1 MFDSKWRDLHLNAQN
16 QLITKLVHHLT
27 TTKPLPV
34 KKIYDE
40 CVAKGI
46 TFGVATNAILKL
58 SKSNILSLDTK
69 KKTVEMTNFGK
80 WICKQKLYNFTLEEL
95 EFKYTEKKK
104 QKNQKNKDFRNKKKN
119 EEAKQSESQKVKKGP
134 SKKPQTLTTKRKAG
148 WGRRRKE
155 SFMRQKKL

>member
-1 MFDSKWRDLHLNAQN
+1 MFDSKWRDLHLNVQN
-16 QLITKLVHHLT
+16 QLITKLVDHLT

-69 KKTVEMTNFGK
+69 KKNRGDDQFWKVDLQTK
-80 WICKQKLYNFTLEEL
+80 TL
-95 EFKYTEKKK
+95 
-104 QKNQKNKDFRNKKKN
+104 
-119 EEAKQSESQKVKKGP
+119 
-134 SKKPQTLTTKRKAG
+134 
-148 WGRRRKE
+148 
-155 SFMRQKKL
+155 